1 MLKAFKDLFR
11 KKKTTSSK
19 DNTAVLYDMVL
30 LLEYVEKKIDHS
42 PAGKKLNRSIQQ
54 FRTASNSQKLKEF
67 PNLYLS
73 IESFFKAQDAEKITT
88 EASRFRNLLESRLI
102 GISRHLEFQLL
113 FKPESIQERILCF
126 RILEE
131 LLLQAHKLNID
142 HEAITDFQF
151 NLSDSD
157 TMFSYK
163 KQSLR
168 IFEFLKQEVGE
179 QVATSLFLNVYTDL
193 FEKYHRFDAFA
204 STLGILPSAVFEAE
218 FIHTKSPKKLNKVYQ
233 KYIQKL
239 QGDTTSLVQRMEEQ
253 QAEVDAYRED
263 RFLKSKILE
272 TSLDAYFLFS
282 ADTRIKDWN
291 RQAEKLFGWKHQEAI
306 GRSILDFIDSDSLR
320 ERIKTELEAYQST
333 GTSNYINSRVEVST
347 NDRAGNTL
355 LIEVAIRSIEL
366 NQQLLFSAFAR
377 DITPRIASEPVLT
390 R

>member
-253 QAEVDAYRED
+253 QAEVDAYCED